1 MQFVIWGGAAL
12 TILGIFGLLGC
23 IWIVLGIKR
32 ANLPDAEA
40 RAKMQR
46 VVVLNMAKAG
56 IKQVCSI
63 KNRMYLMTI
72 MPQLNT

>member
-1 MQFVIWGGAAL
+1 MQIMIWGGAAL
-12 TILGIFGLLGC
+12 TLLGVFGLLGC

-46 VVVLNMAKAG
+46 VVALNMAALG
-56 IKQVCSI
+56 LSFIG
-63 KNRMYLMTI
+63 LMAVLVGVI
-72 MPQLNT
+72 LV

>member
-1 MQFVIWGGAAL
+1 MHFVIWGGAAL
-12 TILGIFGLLGC
+12 TLVGILGLLWC

-46 VVVLNMAKAG
+46 VVALNMGALAVSFLG
-56 IKQVCSI
+56 
-63 KNRMYLMTI
+63 LMAVLVGVI
-72 MPQLNT
+72 LA

>member
-1 MQFVIWGGAAL
+1 MHMMIWGGAAL
-12 TILGIFGLLGC
+12 TLLGVFGLLGC

-46 VVVLNMAKAG
+46 VVALNMAALG
-56 IKQVCSI
+56 LSFIG
-63 KNRMYLMTI
+63 LMAVI
-72 MPQLNT
+72 VGVILI

>member
-46 VVVLNMAKAG
+46 VVVLNMAALALSFLG
-56 IKQVCSI
+56 
-63 KNRMYLMTI
+63 LMAVLVGVI
-72 MPQLNT
+72 LA

>member
-1 MQFVIWGGAAL
+1 MQIMIWGGAAL
-12 TILGIFGLLGC
+12 TMLGVFGLLGC

-46 VVVLNMAKAG
+46 VVALNMAALG
-56 IKQVCSI
+56 LSFIG
-63 KNRMYLMTI
+63 LMAVLVGVI
-72 MPQLNT
+72 LV